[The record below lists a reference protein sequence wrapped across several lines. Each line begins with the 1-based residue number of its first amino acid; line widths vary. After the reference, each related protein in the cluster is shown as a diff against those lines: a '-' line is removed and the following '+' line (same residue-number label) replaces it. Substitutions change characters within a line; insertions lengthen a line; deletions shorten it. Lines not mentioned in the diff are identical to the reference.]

1 MNEIRRNTEK
11 EKELVTAKFKMPLI
25 TIIMYGVFFLYF
37 KIKKAPCRSIMCFI
51 GIRIDYKIGCRAL
64 QGSLIYLYRY
74 NYNFVGVLYI
84 IDKNLSI

>member
-1 MNEIRRNTEK
+1 
-11 EKELVTAKFKMPLI
+11 
-25 TIIMYGVFFLYF
+25 
-37 KIKKAPCRSIMCFI
+37 MCFI